1 MQIYKI
7 YMNQSVLNITEILP
21 NDAKSVQVIDS
32 KGFNIKKLYQQVLQK
47 TDNQELYLLTKN
59 PKKWIKKFCSKYR
72 VIKAAGGIVKNNKKE
87 FLFIYRLGKWDLPKG
102 KLDKKEK
109 TKHAAIREVQ
119 EECGVKIQPNIK
131 KLRDSYHIY
140 LQNNH
145 IVIKKTSW
153 YAMKVKGNP
162 KLIPQLDEGITDA
175 KWVSKQDVKPILKN
189 TYSLIE
195 DLTKD
200 FIKA

>member
-1 MQIYKI
+1 
-7 YMNQSVLNITEILP
+7 
-21 NDAKSVQVIDS
+21 
-32 KGFNIKKLYQQVLQK
+32 
-47 TDNQELYLLTKN
+47 
-59 PKKWIKKFCSKYR
+59 
-72 VIKAAGGIVKNNKKE
+72 
-87 FLFIYRLGKWDLPKG
+87 KG

-119 EECGVKIQPNIK
+119 EECGVKILPNIK

-175 KWVSKQDVKPILKN
+175 KWVSKQDVKSILKN